1 MENNYVQRKMLGKF
15 VDSLIS
21 QKYPDQ
27 PLENFKD
34 FREKSIDTLSNDINN
49 SLFEDLNRD
58 QLAEINALFDNG
70 ENNPAVFEA
79 FFEKNGVDPQQK
91 ATAILESFKANFL
104 GGTNE

>member
-1 MENNYVQRKMLGKF
+1 MENNYVQREMLGAF
-15 VDSLIS
+15 VDNLIS

-34 FREKSIDTLSNDINN
+34 FREKSINALGDEINK
-49 SLFEDLNRD
+49 SFFEDLNRE
-58 QLAEINALFDNG
+58 QLAEINALFDGG

-91 ATAILESFKANFL
+91 ITAVLKSFEAGFL
-104 GGTNE
+104 GGANE